1 MKKLWKLFLV
11 LALCIGILAGCSGN
25 TGTDVT
31 VCPDNNVGITKP
43 VATEEDYN
51 VPAETETGTIAQ
63 TPEETETVNTPHIPE
78 ETVAPAVNKDSIPA
92 YSGSPF
98 AVINS
103 NVPYFTNK
111 EITDNS
117 YEYYSELDNLGRCG
131 VTIACIGKDIMPTE
145 ARGEIG
151 SVKPTGWHTVKYD
164 CVDGKYL
171 YNRCHL
177 IGFQLTG
184 ENANVKNLIT
194 GTRYLNVIGMLPFEN
209 MVADYVKETG
219 NHVMYR
225 VTPMF
230 DGDNLV
236 ANGVLME
243 ALSVEDNGAGIQ
255 FCVFCYNVQPG
266 IIIDYLTGESSAADS
281 QLPTET
287 PTEVPAETVTEKP
300 DDNTQQYMLNT
311 NTGKFHKMNCSYIEK
326 MKEEHKQI
334 VESTHDEMIENGYE
348 PCKKCNP

>member
-1 MKKLWKLFLV
+1 M
-11 LALCIGILAGCSGN
+11 GIFKYSTCDFEQKADDSGASQSYVD
-25 TGTDVT
+25 GS
-31 VCPDNNVGITKP
+31 PDL
-43 VATEEDYN
+43 
-51 VPAETETGTIAQ
+51 
-63 TPEETETVNTPHIPE
+63 IP
-78 ETVAPAVNKDSIPA
+78 D
-92 YSGSPF
+92 YSGDGCIVLHDNQPLF
-98 AVINS
+98 N
-103 NVPYFTNK
+103 
-111 EITDNS
+111 ETDLEHVSGES
-117 YEYYSELDNLGRCG
+117 YSDLDRLGRCG
-131 VTIACIGKDIMPTE
+131 TAMALLDQTMMPKE
-145 ARGEIG
+145 ERGEIG
-151 SVKPTGWHTVKYD
+151 QIKPTGWQQNKYEGI
-164 CVDGKYL
+164 VDSSPPYL